1 VKKKKTHTFD
11 APIEKV
17 WAMVTDPASH
27 VAKAER
33 AGHDNVEIVEEE
45 VDETGIL
52 IRIARDV
59 TLELPG
65 FAKKVLSPKNH
76 IISTDEWRDQGDGTY
91 GGTFGTK
98 FKGGAPIDLA
108 GTTLIAPEGDDKTR
122 YEVEIEVSVKVPM
135 LGKKLEKW
143 AEGDVEEQIENE
155 FAAGDEWL
163 AKH

>member
-1 VKKKKTHTFD
+1 MFD

-33 AGHDNVEIVEEE
+33 AGHANVEIVEED
-45 VDETGIL
+45 VTGERIR

-76 IISTDEWRDQGDGTY
+76 IISTDEWSDNGDGTY
-91 GGTFGTK
+91 GGTFSTQ
-98 FKGGAPIDLA
+98 FKGGAPVDLK
-108 GTTLIAPEGDDKTR
+108 GSTLISPDGDDRTT
-122 YEVEIEVSVKVPM
+122 YEVEIDLAVKVPM

-143 AEGDVEEQIENE
+143 AETDVEEQIANE